1 MGKAV
6 YPLMVLLPANIPL
19 ILSHTVTPDPML
31 NPPNVEEAAAAL
43 GSALNEPSSTKILSF
58 GRFHHLSIN
67 ELLTTLTLENAIA
80 APAIIGCK
88 LQPRG
93 RKKPMAN
100 GMPRMLYIHAQMRFR
115 LIVEKI
121 LRDRCR
127 AATTSSRS
135 ERIKTIS
142 AASIA
147 TVVPDE
153 SAMPTEAAT
162 RAGES
167 LIPSPTYR
175 KTTSART
182 HGIQVKGGTNHGNT
196 ILSLNHFSNN

>member
-6 YPLMVLLPANIPL
+6 YPSLAFLPATTPL
-19 ILSHTVTPDPML
+19 ILSHTVTPDPTL
-31 NPPNVEEAAAAL
+31 DPPNVEDGAGAA
-43 GSALNEPSSTKILSF
+43 GSKPNESPGFSTKILSF

-67 ELLTTLTLENAIA
+67 ELVTTLTLENAIA

-88 LQPRG
+88 LKPRG
-93 RKKPMAN
+93 RKKPIAK
-100 GMPRMLYIHAQMRFR
+100 GMPRMLYMQAQMRFR

-121 LRDRCR
+121 LRDRWR
-127 AATTSSRS
+127 AATTSNRS

-142 AASIA
+142 AASTA

-153 SAMPTEAAT
+153 SAIPTEAAT

-167 LIPSPTYR
+167 LIPSPTYA
-175 KTTSART
+175 K
-182 HGIQVKGGTNHGNT
+182 
-196 ILSLNHFSNN
+196 ILSAHSQDE

>member
-6 YPLMVLLPANIPL
+6 YPFMVFLPANTPL
-19 ILSHTVTPDPML
+19 ILSHAVTPDPML
-31 NPPNVEEAAAAL
+31 NPPNVEEVAGAL
-43 GSALNEPSSTKILSF
+43 GSALNEPSWSSTKMLSF

-80 APAIIGCK
+80 APAIIGCR

-135 ERIKTIS
+135 ERIKTMS

-167 LIPSPTYR
+167 LIPSPTCR
-175 KTTSART
+175 KTLSVRT
-182 HGIQVKGGTNHGNT
+182 RGIQRERQCEPWQHR
-196 ILSLNHFSNN
+196 LLARSFQ